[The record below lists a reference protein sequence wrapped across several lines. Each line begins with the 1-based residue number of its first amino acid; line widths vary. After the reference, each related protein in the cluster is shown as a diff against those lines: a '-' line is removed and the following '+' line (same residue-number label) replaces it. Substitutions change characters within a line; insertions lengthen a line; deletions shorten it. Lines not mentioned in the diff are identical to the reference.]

1 MSAILYGNLSA
12 EIVSGLGTRIERV
25 TLRQAATDLF
35 QPQRPRALP
44 SALGALAQVTGTVAI
59 AASLRGGGPDS
70 AIMRWLRSWRPG

>member
-44 SALGALAQVTGTVAI
+44 RLSARWRRSQAPSRSQPPCGAADPI
-59 AASLRGGGPDS
+59 AAICDG
-70 AIMRWLRSWRPG
+70 